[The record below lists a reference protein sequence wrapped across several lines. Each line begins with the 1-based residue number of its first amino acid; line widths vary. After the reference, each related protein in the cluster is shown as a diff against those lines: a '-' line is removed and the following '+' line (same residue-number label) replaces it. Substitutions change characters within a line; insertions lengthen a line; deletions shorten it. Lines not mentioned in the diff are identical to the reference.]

1 MRVSATR
8 TVWTRS
14 CSDWITFL
22 LFAVCENDP
31 HMIVVM
37 NPKIAI
43 ASISSIIVKPEDARR
58 AVTWGL
64 P

>member
-1 MRVSATR
+1 MRISATR
-8 TVWTRS
+8 TV
-14 CSDWITFL
+14 CDPL
-22 LFAVCENDP
+22 LLRLDHLLAVAVCENDP

-58 AVTWGL
+58 AVTWDL